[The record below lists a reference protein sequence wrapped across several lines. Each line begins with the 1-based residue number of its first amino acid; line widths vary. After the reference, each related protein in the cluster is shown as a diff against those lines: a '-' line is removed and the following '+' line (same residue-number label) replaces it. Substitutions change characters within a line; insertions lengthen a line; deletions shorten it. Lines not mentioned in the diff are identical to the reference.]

1 MHTLFVL
8 AHQDDEIAV
17 ATRITYARQRGNEV
31 TVIFLTDG
39 EGRKASSQERDAESR
54 EVLQRMGVKNAIFLG
69 SEEHIPDGA
78 LHEHLEKAYALLEQR
93 IGPVDEVVCLAW
105 EGGHQDHDASHLIAG
120 RFAKRRNIPAREM
133 PLYQGYRLP
142 GPFFQ
147 TMAPLGTEWEA
158 RKITAAEGL
167 RVIAL
172 CRFYP
177 SQRKTWIGLLPTA
190 IVRLAIARKE
200 WSRAV
205 DLQRCRQKPHSGR
218 LYYER
223 RFGVTWEAFS
233 RHAEEFLTR

>member
-8 AHQDDEIAV
+8 AHQDDEIAI
-17 ATRITYARQRGNEV
+17 ATRMTYALQRGHEV

-39 EGRKASSQERDAESR
+39 QGRKATSHERDAESR
-54 EVLQRMGVKNAIFLG
+54 AVLQRLGVKNMLFLG
-69 SEEHIPDGA
+69 SEERISDGA
-78 LHEHLEKAYALLEQR
+78 LYEHMPRALQLLER
-93 IGPVDEVVCLAW
+93 VGPVDEVVCLAW
-105 EGGHQDHDASHLIAG
+105 EGGHQDHDASHLIAAT
-120 RFAKRRNIPAREM
+120 FARKRNIPAREM
-133 PLYQGYRLP
+133 PLYQGHRLP

-147 TMAPLGTEWEA
+147 TMAPMGKGWDA
-158 RKITAAEGL
+158 RRITAGEGL
-167 RVIAL
+167 RIIAL

-177 SQRKTWIGLLPTA
+177 SQRKTWLGLLPTA
-190 IVRLAIARKE
+190 IFRLVVARKE

-233 RHAEEFLTR
+233 RHAEQFLTRS

>member
-17 ATRITYARQRGNEV
+17 ATRITYALQHGHDV
-31 TVIFLTDG
+31 TVVFLTDG
-39 EGRKASSQERDAESR
+39 QGRKARSPERDAESR
-54 EVLQRMGVKNAIFLG
+54 EVLRRLGVRNMLFVG
-69 SEEHIPDGA
+69 SEERIPDGA
-78 LHEHLEKAYALLEQR
+78 LYEHMPRALDSLRRMER
-93 IGPVDEVVCLAW
+93 VDEVVCLAW

-120 RFAKRRNIPAREM
+120 IFAKERNIPAREM
-133 PLYQGYRLP
+133 PLYQGHRLP

-147 TMAPLGTEWEA
+147 TMAPMGEGWES
-158 RKITAAEGL
+158 RRITAREGL
-167 RVIAL
+167 RIIAL

-177 SQRKTWIGLLPTA
+177 SQRKTWLGLLPTA
-190 IVRLAIARKE
+190 IVRLVIARKE

-205 DLQRCRQKPHSGR
+205 DLARCRQKPHAGR

-233 RHAEEFLTR
+233 RHAEEFLTRS